1 MTTSRSSFRSRF
13 PALAGSSLVLLVLLV
28 ARAGALAES
37 GDSVDFQTDVWPIL
51 ERSCLECHN
60 PNKHS
65 SNLRMDSP
73 ERLMAGGDGGR
84 VLEPGD
90 PEASSLYV
98 RVSLPRDDLDFMP
111 IEGQPLSESEIETL
125 RAWIAQGADFGD
137 WGGSGP

>member
-1 MTTSRSSFRSRF
+1 MKTRDSLL
-13 PALAGSSLVLLVLLV
+13 PPGLVALAGTTVALLLAGV
-28 ARAGALAES
+28 GALSAS
-37 GDSVDFQTDVWPIL
+37 GDTVDFQAEVWPIL

-60 PNKHS
+60 ANKHS

-90 PEASSLYV
+90 PEASELYV

-111 IEGQPLSESEIETL
+111 VEGEPLSETEIETL
-125 RAWIAQGADFGD
+125 RTWIAQGADFGA
-137 WGGSGP
+137 WAGTGP